1 MYWVKGDRDVP
12 AVYQNRHL
20 RKAITAVLQQ
30 LYDRKYVFTYYTR
43 LRSLIVKVVNF
54 VVPPPPLAA
63 LGMYIVTT
71 TTGRP
76 TRSPSTLPSSR
87 WT

>member
-1 MYWVKGDRDVP
+1 MKGDRDVP

-30 LYDRKYVFTYYTR
+30 LYDRKYVCTAFASAVSS
-43 LRSLIVKVVNF
+43 LRFNF
-54 VVPPPPLAA
+54 VVPLLAA

>member
-30 LYDRKYVFTYYTR
+30 LYDRKYVCTYYTR
-43 LRSLIVKVVNF
+43 LRGLIVKVD
-54 VVPPPPLAA
+54 L
-63 LGMYIVTT
+63 
-71 TTGRP
+71 
-76 TRSPSTLPSSR
+76 
-87 WT
+87 